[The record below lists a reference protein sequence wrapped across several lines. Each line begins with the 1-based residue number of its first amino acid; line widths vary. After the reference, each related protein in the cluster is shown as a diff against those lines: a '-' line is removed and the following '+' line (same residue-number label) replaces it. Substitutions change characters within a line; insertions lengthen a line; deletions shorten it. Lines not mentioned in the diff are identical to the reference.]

1 MRALRFGLA
10 AALVIIEAAA
20 ATALVV
26 ASNHDTRPW
35 LTAGFAIPAGLT
47 FVAAGLVALW
57 RRPDNVTG
65 SLLAAT
71 GYLWFIAALTE
82 SNNSWLFTIGFVFSQ
97 PRLRRV
103 RRADPR
109 LSRRAPDAPRRDP
122 RRRRRPHRV
131 DRQPPRGARRRE
143 PVDGLRRLPAERG
156 RGRRLADGRLG
167 RDARLDRD
175 HRRRPGADRGD
186 PRRPLAPRLGH
197 EPADAPPRLPL
208 LRHLARAAD
217 GLGRARLGLG
227 AGRTRSSGCS
237 S

>member
-82 SNNSWLFTIGFVFSQ
+82 SNNSWLFTIGFVFSNLAFVAFVALILAY
-97 PRLRRV
+97 PDGHLT
-103 RRADPR
+103 RRAAILIAVGGLTALIGNLLVVLVDETP
-109 LSRRAPDAPRRDP
+109 
-122 RRRRRPHRV
+122 V
-131 DRQPPRGARRRE
+131 DR
-143 PVDGLRRLPAERG
+143 LRRLPAERG

-167 RDARLDRD
+167 RDARLDD
-175 HRRRPGADRGD
+175 HRRRRPGADRGD
-186 PRRPLAPRLGH
+186 PRRPLAPGLGH
-197 EPADAPPRLPL
+197 EPANAPPRLPL
-208 LRHLARAAD
+208 LRHLRGAAD
-217 GLGRARLGLG
+217 GLRRARPGLEQDEL
-227 AGRTRSSGCS
+227 ASSGCS

>member
-10 AALVIIEAAA
+10 AALVLIEAAA

-82 SNNSWLFTIGFVFSQ
+82 SNNSWIFTIGFVFSNLAFVAFVALILAY
-97 PRLRRV
+97 PDGHLT
-103 RRADPR
+103 RRAAI
-109 LSRRAPDAPRRDP
+109 LVAVGGLTALIGNIL
-122 RRRRRPHRV
+122 V
-131 DRQPPRGARRRE
+131 VARRRDSL
-143 PVDGLRRLPAERG
+143 DGLRRLPAERG
-156 RGRRLADGRLG
+156 RGRRLADGRHG
-167 RDARLDRD
+167 RDARLDDR

-186 PRRPLAPRLGH
+186 PRRPLAPRV
-197 EPADAPPRLPL
+197 R
-208 LRHLARAAD
+208 ARA
-217 GLGRARLGLG
+217 GE
-227 AGRTRSSGCS
+227 RSAPSTSPAASPSRC
-237 S
+237 

>member
-82 SNNSWLFTIGFVFSQ
+82 SNNSWVFTIGFVFSNLA
-97 PRLRRV
+97 LRRI
-103 RRADPR
+103 RRPDPR

-122 RRRRRPHRV
+122 RRRRWPHRV
-131 DRQPPRGARRRE
+131 DRQRSSWCCVDE
-143 PVDGLRRLPAERG
+143 TPVHRLRRLPAERG
-156 RGRRLADGRLG
+156 RRRRLADGRLG
-167 RDARLDRD
+167 RDARLDD
-175 HRRRPGADRGD
+175 
-186 PRRPLAPRLGH
+186 
-197 EPADAPPRLPL
+197 
-208 LRHLARAAD
+208 
-217 GLGRARLGLG
+217 
-227 AGRTRSSGCS
+227 RSSS
-237 S
+237 SSWR

>member
-82 SNNSWLFTIGFVFSQ
+82 SNNSWVFTIGFVFSN
-97 PRLRRV
+97 LAFV
-103 RRADPR
+103 AFVA
-109 LSRRAPDAPRRDP
+109 LILAYPDGHLTAPRRDP
-122 RRRRRPHRV
+122 RRRRRPHRA
-131 DRQPPRGARRRE
+131 DRQRPRGARRRDARR
-143 PVDGLRRLPAERG
+143 PAATTARRARSRVVDSPG
-156 RGRRLADGRLG
+156 GRLG
-167 RDARLDRD
+167 RDARLDR
-175 HRRRPGADRGD
+175 
-186 PRRPLAPRLGH
+186 
-197 EPADAPPRLPL
+197 
-208 LRHLARAAD
+208 
-217 GLGRARLGLG
+217 
-227 AGRTRSSGCS
+227 SSS
-237 S
+237 SSSSR